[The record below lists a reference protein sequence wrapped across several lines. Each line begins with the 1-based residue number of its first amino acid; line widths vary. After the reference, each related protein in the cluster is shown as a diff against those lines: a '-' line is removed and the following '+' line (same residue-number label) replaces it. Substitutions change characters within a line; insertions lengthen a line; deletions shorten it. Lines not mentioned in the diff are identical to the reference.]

1 MTGFYKNIPNVTSS
15 TASKTVIIGAGLA
28 GLTAAYTLQQKG
40 CNVEVF
46 EAKNRVGGRVH
57 SAYVKNLDGD
67 YSIAE
72 LGGQNLLDGG
82 GNELLP
88 TLVKNLGLEIIENN
102 FLISP
107 IFYDGQ
113 SCHDIM
119 MLLQQYDLTPEVF
132 GKKIDELQK
141 TATSM
146 QDVLDNFF
154 KKKSILHQLF
164 TSHLSAYEGST
175 PDKLSVYH
183 NIKTF
188 EFFMQ
193 LYQKSLNQAEYKN
206 VILHQRIKGGNAM
219 LPLTLARNLR
229 HITLGKVLKE
239 VQLTLDN
246 QLALTFQDQQT
257 VLLDQLILAIPC
269 PIYSDITFGSNVI
282 SEERLAIIKQVQ
294 YGANG
299 KIMIPIELNN
309 GHYSAVTTKNMGGFS
324 NGDDSKIYNMYFI
337 GESGATLLENADVL
351 FKEGVKAMLATL
363 GKRVSDKKPVLAS
376 EEQLK
381 PYDAPVLKSWVED
394 PFAKGSYSGFGL
406 ALGEKFA
413 ATTVYKNQRVKS
425 IFEPIADRVFM
436 IGEHTTLLNEIG
448 TMKAAVES
456 GGRVAEFFQK

>member
-1 MTGFYKNIPNVTSS
+1 MQKIIV
-15 TASKTVIIGAGLA
+15 IGAGLA
-28 GLTAAYTLQQKG
+28 GLTAAYKLQQKG
-40 CNVEVF
+40 CDVEVF

-57 SAYVKNLDGD
+57 SVYVKNLDGD

-82 GNELLP
+82 DNELLP
-88 TLVKNLGLEIIENN
+88 ALVAELGLEIVENN
-102 FLISP
+102 FLIAP
-107 IFYDGQ
+107 GFYDGQ
-113 SCHDIM
+113 NCHDITT
-119 MLLQQYDLTPEVF
+119 LLQQDGITPEVLA
-132 GKKIDELQK
+132 KKIDELQK

-146 QDVLDNFF
+146 QDILDNFF
-154 KKKSILHQLF
+154 KKESILHQLF

-188 EFFMQ
+188 EFFIQ
-193 LYQKSLNQAEYKN
+193 LYQKSINQAEYKN

-229 HITLGKVLKE
+229 HITFGKTLKE

-257 VLLDQLILAIPC
+257 VLCDQLILAIPC
-269 PIYSDITFGSNVI
+269 PTYSDITFGNNVI
-282 SEERLAIIKQVQ
+282 PEERLAIIKQVQ
-294 YGANG
+294 YGTNG
-299 KIMIPIELNN
+299 KIMIPIEFND
-309 GHYSAVTTKNMGGFS
+309 GRYSAVTTKNMGGFS

-351 FKEGVKAMLATL
+351 FKEGVQAMLATL
-363 GKRVSDKKPVLAS
+363 GKRVSDKKPVLVG

-381 PYDAPVLKSWVED
+381 TYDAPVLKSWVED
-394 PFAKGSYSGFGL
+394 PFAKGSYSGFGV
-406 ALGEKFA
+406 ALGKKFA
-413 ATTVYKNQRVKS
+413 ATTVYNKQRVKS

-436 IGEHTTLLNEIG
+436 IGEHATLLNEIG

-456 GGRVAEFFQK
+456 GCRIAEFFQK